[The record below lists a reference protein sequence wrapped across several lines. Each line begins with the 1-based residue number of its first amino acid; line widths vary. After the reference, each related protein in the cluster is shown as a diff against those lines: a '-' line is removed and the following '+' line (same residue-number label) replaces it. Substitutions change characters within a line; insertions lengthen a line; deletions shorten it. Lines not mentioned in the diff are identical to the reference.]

1 VKLLRRRLSR
11 PNTLPADGAS
21 SSDTSALAATQE
33 LFGHWASILMGHS
46 D

>member
-1 VKLLRRRLSR
+1 LSR
-11 PNTLPADGAS
+11 PDTEPADGAA

-33 LFGHWASILMGHS
+33 LFGHWAAILMGHS